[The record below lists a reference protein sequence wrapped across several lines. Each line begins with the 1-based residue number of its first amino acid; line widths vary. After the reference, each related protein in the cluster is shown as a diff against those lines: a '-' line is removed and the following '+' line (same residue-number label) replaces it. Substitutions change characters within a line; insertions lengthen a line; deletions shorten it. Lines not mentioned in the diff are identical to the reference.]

1 MKFAKVVFA
10 VAGIWGV
17 AVLTPLL
24 FMYDRVGLV
33 YPPALTHP
41 EFYYGFVA
49 TALVWQ
55 LAFFVIAAN
64 PARFRPIMIPAIL
77 EKFGYVVAI
86 CILYWQARLGR
97 PQFLVGSADFVLGIL
112 FVAAFFKSQSAS
124 SLRAS

>member
-49 TALVWQ
+49 TVLVWQ
-55 LAFFVIAAN
+55 IAFFVIAAN

-86 CILYWQARLGR
+86 CILYWQARLSR